1 MKNFIA
7 FFVAFFVVMPCAS
20 WGAVSVKGTGVKK
33 AAPIATKAANKM
45 DAATSL
51 LPTVVGLVGSVTM
64 LSKQQQQ
71 LTADCVPTASEI
83 QLVDDLVKEWAKTG
97 LATATTARGVS
108 AVACYNGGNKSEDF
122 KTNNETGY
130 ETFINEHDKS
140 ESCVETFSTQNSLNT
155 IWQGFPKVSSGKK
168 CDGTDTK
175 NCKYVSNIYDI
186 FALIPFGDED
196 YTKSEAA
203 KISQFKTKAERCA
216 PGKIGAAKRELYGN
230 FVTQTLGNLGQVS
243 GASGTAS
250 VLEAV
255 SSMGGG
261 GNIQSMLPSLGS
273 VATQLLDK

>member
-1 MKNFIA
+1 MLFNLTLA
-7 FFVAFFVVMPCAS
+7 FFV
-20 WGAVSVKGTGVKK
+20 
-33 AAPIATKAANKM
+33 
-45 DAATSL
+45 
-51 LPTVVGLVGSVTM
+51 
-64 LSKQQQQ
+64 
-71 LTADCVPTASEI
+71 
-83 QLVDDLVKEWAKTG
+83 
-97 LATATTARGVS
+97 
-108 AVACYNGGNKSEDF
+108 
-122 KTNNETGY
+122 
-130 ETFINEHDKS
+130 
-140 ESCVETFSTQNSLNT
+140 
-155 IWQGFPKVSSGKK
+155 
-168 CDGTDTK
+168 
-175 NCKYVSNIYDI
+175 KYVSNIYDI

-216 PGKIGAAKRELYGN
+216 PGKIGVAKRELYGN